1 MQNTEKV
8 SLLRKAMEMLDEVD
22 ALQQTALGACD
33 ACEKNHYRIYDIIE
47 DFSYNIM
54 QLEETE

>member
-33 ACEKNHYRIYDIIE
+33 ACEKNHYSIYGIIE
-47 DFSYNIM
+47 DLAYDIM
-54 QLEETE
+54 QLKETE